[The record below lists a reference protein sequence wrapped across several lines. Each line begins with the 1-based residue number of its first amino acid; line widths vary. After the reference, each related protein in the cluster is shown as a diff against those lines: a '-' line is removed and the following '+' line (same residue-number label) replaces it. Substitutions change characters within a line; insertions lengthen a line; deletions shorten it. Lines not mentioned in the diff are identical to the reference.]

1 MEKALIKII
10 INNIS
15 YVLTADSV
23 DPAVVVVVAV
33 MVVEVVLVA
42 LVVLA
47 DTPAVRR
54 VVSIRYA
61 VARVMAAY
69 VK

>member
-1 MEKALIKII
+1 MCAI
-10 INNIS
+10 
-15 YVLTADSV
+15 LTADSV

-33 MVVEVVLVA
+33 MVVEVVVVA

-69 VK
+69 VKQTTHFKFGFN